1 LGKAG
6 INAAPVMG
14 MIVSIAALIAA
25 FIAAKKMN
33 ETKVLSA
40 ISFLLLSIVWFIL
53 PNYWLMIALIVL
65 AFLDLV
71 SERELMVSFFA
82 DRIEFP
88 SFPKKTICW
97 KELSNVILKDR
108 ILTIDFKN
116 DHLLQSETGEKSFDI
131 DEETFNKFCQLQL
144 KIATR

>member
-1 LGKAG
+1 
-6 INAAPVMG
+6 
-14 MIVSIAALIAA
+14 
-25 FIAAKKMN
+25 
-33 ETKVLSA
+33 
-40 ISFLLLSIVWFIL
+40 
-53 PNYWLMIALIVL
+53 MIALIVL